1 MGKKRFLSLRVW
13 MFIILISIIGA
24 IYTPAAYG
32 EQPGTKS
39 VAEEVVNPS
48 GISFL
53 PKVSFEQLHLFIARP
68 DGTVFDKVFPGGSQ
82 PFIDLSSICA
92 GNSCDGSYTYEL
104 RGLTFNQKKVRGEES
119 TIATAPVQEAL
130 TQSGHFLVQG
140 GAIVSQKN
148 TETLAQPLDVV
159 HADDVIITGSLCVGF
174 DCLTDGTENFG
185 FDTIK
190 MKENNDRLFF
200 DDTST
205 TAGFPANDWRIIA
218 NDSSSG
224 GGNYLSIEDST
235 GAKTPFKIVAG
246 ARTSSIFVS
255 STGRVGLGTAVP
267 VLNLHIVH
275 GDTPSIRLDQDTSS
289 GWTAQVWDIA
299 GNESNFF
306 IRDVTGGSKLPFRI
320 QPGTPTN
327 TLTMKSDGKVG
338 IGTWSPTY
346 ALEIDRTGSAANLI
360 CKQTDGASACIVADA
375 SHVFIGAKS
384 NHDFRLI
391 ANDSVKMTILPS
403 GNVGIGTTSPTH
415 LIHLSGSA
423 YSDGASWV
431 DSSSRELKENI
442 KSLTTEEALNTLKNL
457 SPVKFNY
464 KANKEE
470 KRVGFIA
477 EDVPE
482 LVATKDRKGM
492 SPMDV
497 AAVLTK
503 IVQEQQKSI
512 QEQQK
517 TLQEQQKTISEL
529 KEKIAALEKK

>member
-1 MGKKRFLSLRVW
+1 MDRRKKTLSTFVLMFLMMVIW
-13 MFIILISIIGA
+13 FAGVA
-24 IYTPAAYG
+24 YTAAAKG
-32 EQPGTKS
+32 EPPDSKP
-39 VAEEVVNPS
+39 VAEIAIGS
-48 GISFL
+48 TGINWQ
-53 PKVSFEQLHLFIARP
+53 PRVSYGQLIVTVARP
-68 DGTVFDKVFPGGSQ
+68 DGSVFRKVFEAGINPYL
-82 PFIDLSSICA
+82 DLASISTGDSS
-92 GNSCDGSYTYEL
+92 DGSYTYEL
-104 RGLTFNQKKVRGEES
+104 RVIPVGSPKVRGEEPLADG
-119 TIATAPVQEAL
+119 TPVQEAL
-130 TQSGHFLVQG
+130 TQTGHFLVQG
-140 GAIVSQKN
+140 GAIVSQN
-148 TETLAQPLDVV
+148 STENLARPMDVV

-190 MKENNDRLFF
+190 MKENNIRVFF
-200 DDTST
+200 DDTSS

-255 STGRVGLGTAVP
+255 STGRVGLGTSTP
-267 VLNLHIVH
+267 VLNLHIVQ
-275 GDTPSIRLDQDTSS
+275 GDTPSVRLDQDTSS

-306 IRDVTGGSKLPFRI
+306 IRDTTGGSKLPFRI

-346 ALEIDRTGSAANLI
+346 ALEISKTGTAANFACI
-360 CKQTDGASACIVADA
+360 QTDGATGIISADS
-375 SHVFIGAKS
+375 SHVFIGAKT

-391 ANDSVKMTILPS
+391 ANDSAKMTILPS
-403 GNVGIGTTSPTH
+403 GNVGIGTTGPTH
-415 LIHLSGSA
+415 LIHLSGGA
-423 YSDGASWV
+423 YSDGATWT
-431 DSSSRELKENI
+431 DSSSRALKENI
-442 KSLTTEEALNTLKNL
+442 RNLNTDEALTTLNNL
-457 SPVKFNY
+457 NPVKFNY
-464 KANKEE
+464 KADKTE
-470 KRVGFIA
+470 KHVGFIA
-477 EDVPE
+477 EDAPE

-497 AAVLTK
+497 VAVLTK
-503 IVQEQQKSI
+503 VVQEQQKSI

-517 TLQEQQKTISEL
+517 TISEL
-529 KEKIAALEKK
+529 KEKITQLEKK